1 MKRNRTSLIVMAFAL
16 ITVLFTA
23 CKDDVKVDDV
33 TVTPTEATLKIGETL
48 TIVPTV
54 TPSDADDKS
63 VKWNSDK
70 PEIAE
75 VNDNGTVTA
84 KGEGTAIITC
94 TTNNGGHKAITTIT
108 VIPDEDDYA
117 NLIKGDYLGK
127 MIMVS
132 TDEIVADDALIGI
145 KRSKTNIVEMSMNQT
160 LDFNGMSIPIDIVC
174 EAGVTLNDGK
184 YVIHGTTEYMTAP
197 VTIDG
202 TFDDA
207 GVAVITININMGMS
221 IEVRFEGNRQ

>member
-94 TTNNGGHKAITTIT
+94 TTNDGGHKAITTIT

-117 NLIKGDYLGK
+117 GLIKGDYLGK

-160 LDFNGMSIPIDIVC
+160 LDFNGLTIPIDIVC

-184 YVIHGTTEYMTAP
+184 YVIHGTTEYMMSP

-207 GVAVITININMGMS
+207 GVAVITISINMGAP